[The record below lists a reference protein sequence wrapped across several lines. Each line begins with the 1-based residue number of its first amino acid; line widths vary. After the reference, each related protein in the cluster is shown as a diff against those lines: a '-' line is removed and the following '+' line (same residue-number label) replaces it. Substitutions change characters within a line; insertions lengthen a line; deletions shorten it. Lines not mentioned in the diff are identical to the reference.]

1 MRTFRPLPSSRLA
14 LLAALLSAAAA
25 PALAQSTGA
34 PARPGLPP
42 GPPSATIAISSSS
55 NEHGTA
61 LWVVDSVQHTV
72 TLCEKVDTA
81 KDFTCAKKP
90 LP

>member
-1 MRTFRPLPSSRLA
+1 M
-14 LLAALLSAAAA
+14 
-25 PALAQSTGA
+25 
-34 PARPGLPP
+34 
-42 GPPSATIAISSSS
+42 ISSSS

-61 LWVVDSVQHTV
+61 LWVVDSLLHTV

-81 KDFTCAKKP
+81 KDFSCAKKP

>member
-1 MRTFRPLPSSRLA
+1 MRTFHPLPSLTFAAA
-14 LLAALLSAAAA
+14 LLAAVPASAQSAAH
-25 PALAQSTGA
+25 PT
-34 PARPGLPP
+34 LPP
-42 GPPSATIAISSSS
+42 GPVGGSFTSSGEYHVTSSS
-55 NEHGTA
+55 NEHGSA

-81 KDFTCAKKP
+81 KEFICNKRP